1 MSVERDSI
9 LLVLPVPLR
18 RDGAGRLLVERQA
31 ANGLDRWAENFRR
44 LVVACPLQPDASAA
58 DGGTVSDYV
67 DADRLAS
74 RERMEFTP
82 LPWAD
87 QLGTFLGTY
96 LPTRE
101 VLAEKIRSCEY
112 LSFAIGGLI
121 GDWGNVA
128 ALEAIRQRRR
138 FSVWTD
144 RVEYQV
150 VKGSHAE
157 RQGLRKVYRLLRDNL
172 VMAPLMKQVQRH
184 IIRKCDL
191 GLFHGLDCFHAYSP
205 YCRNAH
211 LVHNIHLKPEERIGP
226 ELLRRK
232 LDRIRSGAP
241 LRLLYAGRV
250 AGMKGPLDWVR
261 VMATLQARGLAFRAS
276 WVGDG
281 PLFSEM
287 RDEVERL
294 NLSQTVE
301 LPGFVGDRRL
311 LLEAVRD
318 SELFVFCHKTP
329 ESPRCL
335 IEALMSGSA
344 ILGYGSSYPRDLLGH
359 LAGRLLV
366 GNGDAT
372 GLAERIAY
380 FDRHR
385 DELAELVQSCYQLGA
400 NFSDRAVF
408 QHRSSLIR
416 NHLGSGACA

>member
-18 RDGAGRLLVERQA
+18 RDGVRRILVERQA
-31 ANGLDRWAENFRR
+31 GNGLERWAEHFRR
-44 LVVACPLQPDASAA
+44 VVVACPLQPDEAA
-58 DGGTVSDYV
+58 AGDSTVSDYV
-67 DADRLAS
+67 EADRLAS
-74 RERMEFTP
+74 RDRMEFLP
-82 LPWAD
+82 LPWAY
-87 QLGTFLGTY
+87 QVGTFLGTY
-96 LPTRE
+96 FQTRE
-101 VLAEKIRSCEY
+101 LLAEKIRRCEY

-128 ALEAIRQRRR
+128 ALEAIRQRKR

-172 VMAPLMKQVQRH
+172 LTAPLMKEIQRH
-184 IIRKCDL
+184 IIRRCDL
-191 GLFHGLDCFHAYSP
+191 GLFHGLDCYHAYSP
-205 YCRNAH
+205 HCRNAH

-226 ELLRRK
+226 EALRRK

-250 AGMKGPLDWVR
+250 AGMKGPRDWVQ
-261 VMATLQARGLAFRAS
+261 VMATLRDRGLAFRTS
-276 WVGDG
+276 WLGDG
-281 PLFSEM
+281 PLFAEL
-287 RDEVERL
+287 RDDVERL
-294 NLSQTVE
+294 NLSERVE
-301 LPGFVGDRRL
+301 LPGFVGDRRR

-318 SELFVFCHKTP
+318 SDLFVFCHKTP

-344 ILGYGSSYPRDLLGH
+344 ILGYSSSYPRDLLGG
-359 LAGRLLV
+359 LAGHLLV
-366 GNGDAT
+366 GNGDAA
-372 GLAERIAY
+372 GLAERVAY
-380 FDRHR
+380 FDRNR

-416 NHLGSGACA
+416 DHLGSGACA